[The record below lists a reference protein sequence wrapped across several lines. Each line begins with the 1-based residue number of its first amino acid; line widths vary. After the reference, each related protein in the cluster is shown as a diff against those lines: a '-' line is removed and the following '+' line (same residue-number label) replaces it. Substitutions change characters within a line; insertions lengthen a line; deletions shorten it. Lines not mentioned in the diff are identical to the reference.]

1 MDTDCLNDD
10 EFLLWQQYWFHCK
23 IWNNNEILKHSYQG
37 YDDDREQIKNKI
49 KDDYP
54 DCRIISIRKGKL
66 THPELHQRVLEYNK

>member
-1 MDTDCLNDD
+1 MNTECLTDD
-10 EFLLWQQYWFHCK
+10 EFILWHQRWFHCK
-23 IWNNNEILKHSYQG
+23 IWHNNEILKIDYQSH
-37 YDDDREQIKNKI
+37 DKEQVKNNI